1 MRLSLRGRLTVFY
14 AAVFGALALTM
25 SVVAYRV
32 LAQQIDADASTALL
46 RLTTGLHGYLR
57 FDQGE
62 TPTLEYD
69 ETDSDQAAF
78 VHDATRYYQIY
89 DASTGALLVQSDA
102 MEPLGLRFTPDEVR
116 SFRDRLGFYD
126 VETDYG
132 HIRISNSLI
141 TPSPN
146 HTYLLQVGTSL
157 ERIDAVLS
165 RFFQLLIWTVPA
177 SVLLMI
183 FAGRWMAGLALE
195 PLSRLA
201 ADTRGIGVAD
211 LQRRL
216 PIRDTHDQLD
226 EVAHAFN
233 EVLARLEKAVGE
245 MRQFS
250 AALAHELRTPLT
262 ALRGEIEMSLLR
274 APSFDQHRTSLIS
287 QLEEIDRLKRLI
299 DQLLT
304 LARAEAG
311 EIPLK
316 QETVDLS
323 ALTSSVIDQLE
334 PIAVSKAITLHGDVA
349 ASVVVERS
357 DAEWLRRLL
366 LNLLDNALKFTPE
379 GGDVHVRLVEHDG
392 FAALEVGDSGPGMA
406 AMVAERVFEPFY
418 RADESRS
425 VRSEGAGLGLSL
437 VKWIVERH
445 HVRIDVKSQPGRGS
459 IFTVELPLA
468 P

>member
-1 MRLSLRGRLTVFY
+1 MTFSLRARLTIFY
-14 AAVFGALALTM
+14 AAMFGLLALAM
-25 SVVAYRV
+25 SIVAYRV
-32 LAQQIDADASTALL
+32 LADQLDADASTALL
-46 RLTTGLHGYLR
+46 RLTTGLHGYLN
-57 FDQGE
+57 FDADQ
-62 TPTLEYD
+62 PRLEYD
-69 ETDSDQAAF
+69 ESDADQAAF

-89 DASTGALLVQSDA
+89 DAASGTLLLQSDA
-102 MEPLGLRFTPDEVR
+102 MEPLGLRFTPEEVR
-116 SFRDRLGFYD
+116 AFRERPGFHD

-132 HIRISNSLI
+132 RIRLSSSLM
-141 TPSPN
+141 TPGKDR
-146 HTYLLQVGTSL
+146 TYLLQVGASL
-157 ERIDAVLS
+157 ESMDRALS
-165 RFFQLLIWTVPA
+165 RFFQLLFWTVPA
-177 SVLLMI
+177 SVVLMV
-183 FAGRWMAGLALE
+183 FAGRWLAGVALH

-201 ADTRGIGVAD
+201 AATRHIGVAN
-211 LQRRL
+211 LRERL
-216 PIRDTHDQLD
+216 PIRGSRDQLD

-233 EVLARLEKAVGE
+233 EVLARLEDAVGE

-250 AALAHELRTPLT
+250 TALAHELRTPLT
-262 ALRGEIEMSLLR
+262 ALRGEIEMALLR
-274 APSFDQHRTSLIS
+274 THSSDEHRMSLIS

-316 QETVDLS
+316 REVVDLS

-334 PIAVSKAITLHGDVA
+334 PIAVSKAIDLRADV
-349 ASVVVERS
+349 SSLIIVEES

-379 GGDVHVRLVEHDG
+379 GGSVLVRLAARDG
-392 FAALEVGDSGPGMA
+392 QAALEVADSGPGMEPS
-406 AMVAERVFEPFY
+406 VAERVFEPFY

-425 VRSEGAGLGLSL
+425 HRTEGAGLGLSL

-445 HVRIDVKSQPGRGS
+445 RGRIDVHSEPGRGS
-459 IFTVELPLA
+459 TFTVELPLS

>member
-1 MRLSLRGRLTVFY
+1 MTLSLRARLTVFY

-25 SVVAYRV
+25 SMVAYRV
-32 LAQQIDADASTALL
+32 LAQQLDADASTALL

-57 FDQGE
+57 FDNGE
-62 TPTLEYD
+62 EPTIQYD
-69 ETDSDQAAF
+69 ESDSDQAAF
-78 VHDATRYYQIY
+78 VQDATRYYQIY

-116 SFRDRLGFYD
+116 AFRDRLGFHD

-146 HTYLLQVGTSL
+146 HTYLLQVGAPL
-157 ERIDAVLS
+157 EPMDAALS

-177 SVLLMI
+177 SVILMV

-201 ADTRGIGVAD
+201 EDTRGIGVAD

-216 PIRDTHDQLD
+216 PIHDTHDQLD

-233 EVLARLEKAVGE
+233 EVLARLEKTVGE

-274 APSFDQHRTSLIS
+274 SPSSDEHRTSLIS

-316 QETVDLS
+316 QERVDLS
-323 ALTSSVIDQLE
+323 ALTTSVIDQLE
-334 PIAVSKAITLHGDVA
+334 PIAVSKAITLHGDVS
-349 ASVVVERS
+349 ASIVVEHS

-379 GGDVHVRLVEHDG
+379 GGDVHVRLIERHG
-392 FAALEVGDSGPGMA
+392 IAALEVGDSGPGMA
-406 AMVAERVFEPFY
+406 TPVADRVFEPFY

-425 VRSEGAGLGLSL
+425 VRTEGAGLGLSL

-445 HVRIDVKSQPGRGS
+445 RGHIEVRSEPGRGS
-459 IFTVELPLA
+459 TFTVELPLT

>member
-1 MRLSLRGRLTVFY
+1 MIFSLRARLTVFY
-14 AAVFGALALTM
+14 AVMFAVLAAAM

-32 LAQQIDADASTALL
+32 LAERLDADASSALL
-46 RLTTGLHGYLR
+46 RLTNGLHGYLR
-57 FDQGE
+57 FSGGQ
-62 TPTLEYD
+62 PTVEFD
-69 ETDSDQAAF
+69 ESDSDQAAF

-89 DASTGALLVQSDA
+89 DAASGALLVQSDA
-102 MEPLGLRFTPDEVR
+102 MGPLGLRFTPDEVR
-116 SFRDRLGFYD
+116 AFRERLGFHD

-132 HIRISNSLI
+132 RIRISNSLV
-141 TPSPN
+141 SPGGN
-146 HTYLLQVGTSL
+146 RSYLLQVGTSL
-157 ERIDAVLS
+157 ESMDAALS
-165 RFFQLLIWTVPA
+165 RFFQLLLWTVPA
-177 SVLLMI
+177 SIVLMI
-183 FAGRWMAGLALE
+183 LAGRWMAGLALQ

-201 ADTRGIGVAD
+201 AATRQIGVAN
-211 LQRRL
+211 LQHRL
-216 PIRDTHDQLD
+216 PLRGSRDQLD
-226 EVAHAFN
+226 DVAHAFN

-250 AALAHELRTPLT
+250 TALAHELRTPLT
-262 ALRGEIEMSLLR
+262 ALRGEIELALLR
-274 APSFDQHRTSLIS
+274 SHTPDEHRMSLIS

-316 QETVDLS
+316 REPVDLS

-334 PIAVSKAITLHGDVA
+334 PIAVSKAIDLRAEV
-349 ASVVVERS
+349 SSPIVVEDS

-379 GGDVHVRLVEHDG
+379 GGSVRVRLAERDG
-392 FAALEVGDSGPGMA
+392 RAALEVGDSGPGMDRSVA
-406 AMVAERVFEPFY
+406 ARVFQPFY

-425 VRSEGAGLGLSL
+425 GRSEGAGLGLSL

-445 HVRIDVKSQPGRGS
+445 RGHIEVQSEPGRGS
-459 IFTVELPLA
+459 TFTVELPLA